1 MQGLMQQL
9 KRQKLN
15 GLMADLMI
23 GGLYSCCHLLETWER
38 CGGGNLSIRLEDV
51 ESNKPF
57 VVLEVD
63 DHALEYCD
71 IYQLKILTTDGLVC
85 WIDVG
90 KSNESIQPV
99 SCGS

>member
-1 MQGLMQQL
+1 MQQL